1 MSLEQPSGDSEV
13 QEQPEDGSTP
23 SDEQIQ
29 EGAESEGLDE
39 EQPEEEEELE
49 EDLDGLKVRGKKE
62 QLEKLK
68 SERLMQADYTR
79 KTQEVAAERQAIAAE
94 KAAVELEKRVH
105 FENMQEVATYK
116 ALEIQ
121 LQQYAQVNW
130 DQLYDE
136 NPGYAA
142 KLSHQMRNLQ
152 AQQAQLRASVTHRQ
166 EQFTQ
171 LQQQEAARQL
181 AEAGRVLQRD
191 IPGWSEDLVNKLKAY
206 ALKTGYTQQEID
218 AIRSPAVVKSI
229 YKEFTM
235 AEAKKSAMKRTPEV
249 QEKPVTR
256 VVSSSKGAAVKDP
269 DKMST
274 EEWMKWRS
282 AQVKR
287 R

>member
-49 EDLDGLKVRGKKE
+49 EDLDSLKVRGKKE

-105 FENMQEVATYK
+105 QENMKEVATFQ
-116 ALEIQ
+116 AIEMR
-121 LQQYAQVNW
+121 LQEYGQVNW

-136 NPGYAA
+136 NPAYAA

-152 AQQAQLRASVTHRQ
+152 AQQAQLRASVTQRQ
-166 EQFTQ
+166 EQFSQ
-171 LQQQEAARQL
+171 LQQQEAARQA
-181 AEAGRVLQRD
+181 AEAYRVLQRD
-191 IPGWSEDLVNKLKAY
+191 IPGWGEGLVSKLKAY

-229 YKEFTM
+229 YREFTM
-235 AEAKKSAMKRTPEV
+235 AEAKKSATKRTPEV

-269 DKMST
+269 DKMSI
-274 EEWMKWRS
+274 EEWTKWRNT
-282 AQVKR
+282 QVKR

>member
-29 EGAESEGLDE
+29 EGAESEGLEE

-94 KAAVELEKRVH
+94 KQAVEFEKRVH
-105 FENMQEVATYK
+105 FENMKEVATFQAIEMK
-116 ALEIQ
+116 
-121 LQQYAQVNW
+121 LQEYGQVNW

-136 NPGYAA
+136 NPAYAA

-152 AQQAQLRASVTHRQ
+152 AQQAQLRASVTQRQ

-171 LQQQEAARQL
+171 LQQQEAARQ
-181 AEAGRVLQRD
+181 ASEAYRVLQRD
-191 IPGWSEDLVNKLKAY
+191 IPGFGQDLVDSLKAY

-218 AIRSPAVVKSI
+218 AIRSPAVVKSL
-229 YKEFTM
+229 YKDYM
-235 AEAKKSAMKRTPEV
+235 IDKAKKSATTRTPVV
-249 QEKPVTR
+249 QDKPATR
-256 VVSSSKGAAVKDP
+256 VSVASKGRAVIDP
-269 DKMST
+269 DKLSMD
-274 EEWMKWRS
+274 EWVKMRN